1 MCLLYTLSKE
11 LSNVCSHIFRENQKK
26 FRSYPQYGG
35 GAGRDHKQN
44 LVAALQRKPAR
55 RDEKGDP
62 QAGQRGRLF
71 AASLSVAAYFFLCRP
86 FGTEVLLCRL
96 SGCVSDVLGVS
107 LSAAARSAAAL
118 VYDKLTPNS
127 HLCYNQYAL

>member
-11 LSNVCSHIFRENQKK
+11 LSNVCSHIFQENQKN
-26 FRSYPQYGG
+26 FRSYPQYRG

-44 LVAALQRKPAR
+44 LVAALQRKSAR

-71 AASLSVAAYFFLCRP
+71 AAGLSVAVRFFL
-86 FGTEVLLCRL
+86 
-96 SGCVSDVLGVS
+96 VSPVGNWRFEFTV
-107 LSAAARSAAAL
+107 
-118 VYDKLTPNS
+118 
-127 HLCYNQYAL
+127 